1 MIHDQTDLGQQPAEQ
16 GKHRMLLGAGKIVF
30 EIAAAGID
38 ERACALFT
46 SRHGS
51 LRALTQSLRQSRVRL
66 TLPLPMGPYKPEET
80 IGVGG
85 QVLAP

>member
-1 MIHDQTDLGQQPAEQ
+1 
-16 GKHRMLLGAGKIVF
+16 MLLGAGKIVF

-85 QVLAP
+85 RFWLRNRVLTPVQQLNDESKLAAR

>member
-1 MIHDQTDLGQQPAEQ
+1 
-16 GKHRMLLGAGKIVF
+16 MLLGAGKIVF

-80 IGVGG
+80 IGVEARFWLRNR
-85 QVLAP
+85 VLTPVQQLNDESKLAAR